1 MSSYHSLDDLFQE
14 AKPWPPDSERMS
26 EYNENIHIR
35 DNELSEVW
43 PDLNRKMREDN
54 KDALKTW
61 LGYFWKSTQRAMD
74 FLLGKQVQVG
84 ASNPD
89 SPEDLSVR
97 DFVAASD
104 FHQTLFEAMVDCD
117 SLGDGL
123 LKIYKDE
130 EGKAVLQSNC
140 PVIWYPIVEK
150 GNLRRVLYHVLATTF
165 KRGEVSYLKVEIH
178 SKNDIEHRV
187 YELTTSANGTSLGR
201 RMDFNGFSEEFPG
214 IQEIE
219 THNLGE
225 FLVIPISNIR
235 TSKDVYGKS
244 SYNDAAKSIAKK
256 LIDRYNQVDRVLD
269 KHSDPNL
276 IGPKGMLELNPVTHK
291 PMFRGGGRYFG
302 YQHDPNMTA
311 PKIEYV
317 TWDGNLVPAETSI
330 QRQLSDLFNEL
341 ELQPIS
347 LASKNT
353 GTIGSGTAVS
363 GAAYRLMMT
372 PILAKVGRLERA
384 MTPQATKAIRLA
396 MRYQGTPVD
405 DVVIRVQDAMPR
417 IPMEEGQRIALLG
430 QMPQFAGDVGGAWL
444 LQQLDIPAEKAE
456 EIMKDPTRNGGLGF

>member
-1 MSSYHSLDDLFQE
+1 MTTYHSLDDLFQE
-14 AKPWPPDSERMS
+14 AKPWPPDPARMA

-43 PDLNRKMREDN
+43 PDLNRKTREDN
-54 KDALKTW
+54 KDELKTW

-74 FLLGKQVQVG
+74 FLLGKQIQVG
-84 ASNPD
+84 ASKPD
-89 SPEDLSVR
+89 SPEDIAVR

-187 YELTTSANGTSLGR
+187 YDLTSSMTGHTLGKR
-201 RMDFNGFSEEFPG
+201 LDFAGFSDEFPG

-244 SYNDAAKSIAKK
+244 SYNHAAKSIAKK

-302 YQHDPNMTA
+302 YQHDPNMT
-311 PKIEYV
+311 PPRVEYI

-330 QRQLSDLFNEL
+330 QRQIGDLFNEL
-341 ELQPIS
+341 ELPPVAMAKDIQG
-347 LASKNT
+347 AVV
-353 GTIGSGTAVS
+353 SGT
-363 GAAYRLMMT
+363 AYRLMLT
-372 PILAKVGRLERA
+372 PLLAKVGRLERA
-384 MTPQATKAIRLA
+384 MTPQAVKAIRLA

-405 DVVIRVQDAMPR
+405 DVFVRVQDAMPR
-417 IPMEEGQRIALLG
+417 IPLEEGQRVALLG

-444 LQQLDIPAEKAE
+444 LQQLDISAEKAD
-456 EIMKDPTRNGGLGF
+456 EIMKDPTRNGGFGGMV

>member
-43 PDLNRKMREDN
+43 PDLNRKLREDN

-74 FLLGKQVQVG
+74 FLLGKQIQVG

-89 SPEDLSVR
+89 SPEDQSVR

-123 LKIYKDE
+123 LKIYKDK

-150 GNLRRVLYHVLATTF
+150 GNLRRVLYHVLATPF

-178 SKNDIEHRV
+178 SKMDIEHRI
-187 YELTTSANGTSLGR
+187 YELSTSINSSILGKR
-201 RMDFNGFSEEFPG
+201 LDFAGFSEEFPD

-219 THNLGE
+219 THGLGE
-225 FLVIPISNIR
+225 FLVITISNIR
-235 TSKDVYGKS
+235 TSSDVYGRS
-244 SYNDAAKSIAKK
+244 SYNRAAKSIAKK

-276 IGPKGMLELNPVTHK
+276 VGPRGMLELNPITHK

-302 YQHDPNMTA
+302 YQHDPNMT
-311 PKIEYV
+311 PPRVEYV

-330 QRQLSDLFNEL
+330 QRQIGDLFNEL
-341 ELQPIS
+341 ELPPVAMAKDIQG
-347 LASKNT
+347 AVV
-353 GTIGSGTAVS
+353 SGT
-363 GAAYRLMMT
+363 AYRLMLT
-372 PILAKVGRLERA
+372 PLLAKVGRLERA

-444 LQQLDIPAEKAE
+444 LRQLDIPADEAE
-456 EIMKDPTRNGGLGF
+456 QIMKDPTRNGGFGGMM

>member
-1 MSSYHSLDDLFQE
+1 MTSYHSLDDLFQE

-43 PDLNRKMREDN
+43 PDLNRKLREDN
-54 KDALKTW
+54 KDELKTW

-84 ASNPD
+84 SSKPD
-89 SPEDLSVR
+89 SPEDQSVR
-97 DFVAASD
+97 DFVATSD

-165 KRGEVSYLKVEIH
+165 KRGEIAYLKVEIH

-187 YELTTSANGTSLGR
+187 YELTTSANGTSLGQ
-201 RMDFNGFSEEFPG
+201 RMDFAGFSEEFPG

-269 KHSDPNL
+269 KHSDPNM

-302 YQHDPNMTA
+302 YQHDPNMT
-311 PKIEYV
+311 PPRVEYI

-330 QRQLSDLFNEL
+330 QRQIGDLFNEL
-341 ELQPIS
+341 ELPPVAMAKDIQG
-347 LASKNT
+347 AVV
-353 GTIGSGTAVS
+353 SGT
-363 GAAYRLMMT
+363 AYRLMLT
-372 PILAKVGRLERA
+372 PLLAKVGRLERA

-405 DVVIRVQDAMPR
+405 DVVIRVQEAMPK

-444 LQQLDIPAEKAE
+444 LQQLDIPAEKAL
-456 EIMKDPTRNGGLGF
+456 EIMKDPTRNGGLGGMM